1 MSRDLGKAEDNGV
14 VIIAHILGKVK
25 EETYMKK
32 VILNALVI
40 ENFKGITNLALEV
53 NGAGCT
59 VYGDNAT
66 GKSSVCDAWHW
77 LLFGKNRYGDASF
90 AIKPLDADGNVRDS
104 GAVTSVTA
112 EISVNGTV
120 YELRRTYYEKWSQ
133 KRGSAEKTFD
143 GNTSDFYIDGIPMK
157 KGEYEGRIRDLIADE
172 DVFTLITGLYA
183 FNEGLNMQ
191 NRRKVL
197 YEMCGVRSDA
207 ELIAGSEKFS
217 PLAGVLEKYTVEEY
231 KKKLVSERRTL
242 NAEKLKIPARIDE
255 CVKLAADLRETDYDA
270 LGAELVELEAERDG
284 LNGELVR
291 IKNDNAVQ
299 VKESELTAVRG
310 EAENLEM
317 RNRLHRQS
325 QANTSD
331 AAKVDAWKLRLSS
344 AETEERMLVGRIS
357 SAEVRAER
365 LERQI
370 EEKRAVWRQIADE
383 PFTAPEACP
392 TCGRAFDGD
401 SLRAAENEFAVRK
414 NERLGEVAAQA
425 KWMKDDLADVRKEL
439 DELREDAKKVSAELA
454 DIRASEPVV
463 QEVIVTDLP
472 GYDDE
477 RCRLTDRIAA
487 LEAEI
492 AELKNG
498 TAHTRTLLT
507 EKLTGV
513 RREIERVNGELAKKT
528 VLASTEARIEELR
541 QAERTLTG
549 QLGDND
555 RMQYLCEEFVRY
567 KVSFIEDSVNSRFR
581 MAKFKLFDVQ
591 VNGALVDCCEA
602 TYNGVPY
609 AAVNHGTAVNLG
621 LDIVETLSEYYGVTA
636 PLFIDNAES
645 VTRLLPSDVQ
655 VIRLVVS
662 EEDKELRIEN
672 GGKRNELEAAS

>member
-1 MSRDLGKAEDNGV
+1 
-14 VIIAHILGKVK
+14 
-25 EETYMKK
+25 MKK
-32 VILNALVI
+32 VTLNALRI
-40 ENFKGITNLALEV
+40 ENFKGITGLALTM
-53 NGAGCT
+53 NGADCII
-59 VYGDNAT
+59 YGDNAT

-77 LLFGKNRYGDASF
+77 LLFGKNRRGDTVFS
-90 AIKPLDADGNVRDS
+90 IKPLGMDGNVRDS
-104 GAVTSVTA
+104 GTVTSVTA
-112 EISVNGTV
+112 EISVNGTT

-133 KRGSAEKTFD
+133 KRGSAELSFD

-157 KGEYEGRIRDLIADE
+157 KGEYEGRIRELIADE

-191 NRRKVL
+191 ARRKVL
-197 YEMCGVRSDA
+197 YEMCGVRSDT
-207 ELIAGSEKFS
+207 ELIAGSEKFA
-217 PLAGVLEKYTVEEY
+217 PLADVLGKYTIEEY

-255 CVKLAADLRETDYDA
+255 CVKIAAHLRETDFDA
-270 LGAELVELEAERDG
+270 LGAELIELEAERDG

-291 IKNDNAVQ
+291 IRNDSAVQ
-299 VKESELTAVRG
+299 VKEIELAALRG
-310 EAENLEM
+310 EADNLEM

-325 QANTSD
+325 QANTSE
-331 AAKVDAWKLRLSS
+331 ASKLEAWRMKLSA
-344 AETEERMLVGRIS
+344 AETEERMLVGQIS
-357 SAEVRAER
+357 GAEVRAER

-370 EEKRAVWRQIADE
+370 EEKRVLWRQISDE
-383 PFTAPEACP
+383 PFAAPPACP

-401 SLRAAENEFAVRK
+401 SLRAAENEFAQRK
-414 NERLGEVAAQA
+414 AERLGEITAQA
-425 KWMKDDLADVRKEL
+425 KWMKDDLADVRAEL
-439 DELREDAKKVSAELA
+439 DEFRASAKKVGDELA
-454 DIRASEPVV
+454 DIRASEPAV

-477 RCRLTDRIAA
+477 RRSLADRIAA

-507 EKLTGV
+507 QKLTDI
-513 RREIERVNGELAKKT
+513 RREIDRVNGELAKKT
-528 VLASTEARIEELR
+528 VLASTEMRIEELR

-555 RMQYLCEEFVRY
+555 RMQFLCEEFVRY
-567 KVSFIEDSVNSRFR
+567 KVSFIEDSVNSKFR

-609 AAVNHGTAVNLG
+609 TAVNHGTAVNLG
-621 LDIVETLSEYYGVTA
+621 LDIVETLSDYYGITA

-645 VTRLLPSDVQ
+645 VTRLLPSDTQ
-655 VIRLVVS
+655 VIRLKVS
-662 EEDKELRIEN
+662 EEDKELRLEIEN

>member
-1 MSRDLGKAEDNGV
+1 
-14 VIIAHILGKVK
+14 
-25 EETYMKK
+25 MKK
-32 VILNALVI
+32 VILNELLI
-40 ENFKGITNLALEV
+40 ENFKGITKLELIMD
-53 NGAGCT
+53 GADC
-59 VYGDNAT
+59 VIYGDNAT

-77 LLFGKNRYGDASF
+77 LLFGKNQRGETAFS
-90 AIKPLDADGNVRDS
+90 IKPLDRDGNVRDS
-104 GAVTSVTA
+104 GAVTSVAAQIT
-112 EISVNGTV
+112 VDGTL
-120 YELRRTYYEKWSQ
+120 YELQRAYYEKWSQ

-157 KGEYEGRIRDLIADE
+157 KGEYEGRIRELIADE

-191 NRRKVL
+191 ARRKVL
-197 YEMCGVRSDA
+197 YEMCGVRSDM
-207 ELIAGSEKFS
+207 ELIAGSEKFA
-217 PLAGVLEKYTVEEY
+217 PLADVLGKYTIEEY

-255 CVKLAADLRETDYDA
+255 CVKIAAGLRETDFDA
-270 LGAELVELEAERDG
+270 LGAELIELEAERDG

-291 IKNDNAVQ
+291 IRNDSAVQ
-299 VKESELTAVRG
+299 VKESELAAVRG
-310 EAENLEM
+310 EADNLEM

-331 AAKVDAWKLRLSS
+331 AAKLNAWKLRLSA
-344 AETEERMLVGRIS
+344 AETEERMLVGQIS
-357 SAEVRAER
+357 GAEVRAER

-370 EEKRAVWRQIADE
+370 EEKRVLWRQISDE
-383 PFTAPEACP
+383 PFTAPPACP

-401 SLRAAENEFAVRK
+401 SLRAAENEFAQRK
-414 NERLGEVAAQA
+414 AERLGEITAQA
-425 KWMKDDLADVRKEL
+425 KWMKDDLADVRAEL
-439 DELREDAKKVSAELA
+439 DELRASTKKVGDELA
-454 DIRASEPVV
+454 DIRASEPAV

-477 RCRLTDRIAA
+477 RRRLTDRIAA

-507 EKLTGV
+507 QKLTDI
-513 RREIERVNGELAKKT
+513 RREIDRVNGELAKKT
-528 VLASTEARIEELR
+528 VLASTETRIEELR

-555 RMQYLCEEFVRY
+555 RMQFLCEEFVRY
-567 KVSFIEDSVNSRFR
+567 KVSFIEDSVNSKFR

-621 LDIVETLSEYYGVTA
+621 LDIVETLSDYYGITA

-645 VTRLLPSDVQ
+645 VTKLLPSDTQ
-655 VIRLVVS
+655 VIRLTVS
-662 EEDKELRIEN
+662 EEDKELRLEIEN